1 MNVYERF
8 IEEVDALA
16 IHADQS
22 AVSVVAEL
30 TRAVKRAQLV
40 VDGELRPVGDSPIAK
55 ICVRCGAGMPD
66 PANVSR
72 GLVCS
77 DCIVRQ
83 ITRPAP

>member
-8 IEEVDALA
+8 IEEVDALT
-16 IHADQS
+16 IHANQS

-40 VDGELRPVGDSPIAK
+40 VDGDLRPVGDSGVAK
-55 ICVRCGAGMPD
+55 MCVRCGAGMPD
-66 PANVSR
+66 PGDVSR

-77 DCIVRQ
+77 ACIVRE